1 MIISIIQYKK
11 KKMKA
16 VTDKTAMMIFLSSFG
31 GSLSIG
37 FGLGIFKTLSVQ
49 FILFI
54 LGIFKSLAIFW
65 III

>member
-1 MIISIIQYKK
+1 
-11 KKMKA
+11 MKA